1 MDLFEISRSEQ
12 LKSKAPLAERLKPV
26 SMEEFIGQE
35 HILGKGK
42 LLRRAVEADRVQSI
56 ILYGPPGTGK
66 TSLARVIANTTKS
79 EFTQVNAVTSGIKE
93 LREVIE
99 AAKQTLGMHHK
110 RTILFIDEIHRFNK
124 AQQDGLLPA
133 VEDGTVILI
142 GATTENPY
150 FEVNSALVSRS
161 MIFQLKALD
170 PQDIIRILKRALTD
184 AYKGLGQ
191 LKLRIEQ
198 PELEFLA
205 SYAGGDARKA
215 LNALELAALTTPPG
229 TDGVS
234 QLDRASLEDCL
245 QKKHLIYDRN
255 GDYHYDIISA
265 FIKSIRGSDPDA
277 ALHYMARMIASGE
290 EPEFIARRMVIAAS
304 EDIGNAEPM
313 GLVIAN
319 AAFDAIHKVGMPEGR
334 IILAQACTF
343 LACAP
348 KSNASYNAINQ
359 ALQDIEQKE
368 CGQVPVHLK
377 DASYPGARKLGH
389 GSGYKYPHSYP
400 GHWVEQQYLPDELQ
414 GTRYYEPTEEG
425 KEAELK
431 KRLDQRK

>member
-1 MDLFEISRSEQ
+1 MDLFEIARTEQ

-26 SMEEFIGQE
+26 NMEEFIGQE

-42 LLRRAVEADRVQSI
+42 LLRRAVEADRIQSI

-161 MIFQLKALD
+161 MIFQLKALSAE
-170 PQDIIRILKRALTD
+170 DIARILGRALSD
-184 AYKGLGQ
+184 SEKGLGH
-191 LKLRIEQ
+191 LKLRIDT
-198 PELEFLA
+198 PELEFLS

-215 LNALELAALTTPPG
+215 LNALELAALTTSPG
-229 TDGVS
+229 ADGISHLGRNV
-234 QLDRASLEDCL
+234 LEDCL

-255 GDYHYDIISA
+255 GDYHYDVISA

-290 EPEFIARRMVIAAS
+290 APEFIARRMLIAAA

-319 AAFDAIHKVGMPEGR
+319 AAFEAVHKVGMPEAR

-343 LACAP
+343 LASAP
-348 KSNASYNAINQ
+348 KSNAAYMAINQ
-359 ALQDIEQKE
+359 ALRDIEEKE

-377 DASYPGARKLGH
+377 DASYPGAKKLGH
-389 GSGYKYPHSYP
+389 GSGYLYPHDYP
-400 GHWVEQQYLPDELQ
+400 GHWVEQQYLPNELVGTIYYRPDEKNKPLAADDAD
-414 GTRYYEPTEEG
+414 E
-425 KEAELK
+425 K
-431 KRLDQRK
+431 